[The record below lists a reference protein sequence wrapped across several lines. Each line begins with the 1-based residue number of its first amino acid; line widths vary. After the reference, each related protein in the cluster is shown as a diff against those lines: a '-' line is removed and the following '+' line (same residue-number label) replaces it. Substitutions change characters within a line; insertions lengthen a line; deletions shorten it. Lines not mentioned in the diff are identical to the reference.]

1 MEEIKILAQAG
12 DESAQFSL
20 GLFYYD
26 EENYDEAI
34 YWFKKS
40 AEKGNLGARIYTA
53 ICEVAGLGE
62 QKKAVAY

>member
-12 DESAQFSL
+12 DDSAQFSL

-26 EENYDEAI
+26 EENYDEAL

-40 AEKGNLGARIYTA
+40 AEKGNLGAKIYAA
-53 ICEVAGLGE
+53 ICEVSGIGE